1 MSFKPERLGLC
12 FYTQDLGCSHRE
24 ARPKCRPSLDNDQD
38 FGYELDQEPKGKSL
52 VEASEKQKAFDLLDA
67 LSRSG
72 SLEIPFSELHVLICA
87 TLSFE
92 KSVMET
98 VIQDN
103 INPIE
108 KLEMSTLLMG
118 STVLDTP
125 AYNLIGSE
133 TNRKRL
139 KCSYPQ
145 LVCRPDDSIETSNKM
160 DDNLELEDC

>member
-1 MSFKPERLGLC
+1 
-12 FYTQDLGCSHRE
+12 
-24 ARPKCRPSLDNDQD
+24 
-38 FGYELDQEPKGKSL
+38 
-52 VEASEKQKAFDLLDA
+52 
-67 LSRSG
+67 
-72 SLEIPFSELHVLICA
+72 
-87 TLSFE
+87 
-92 KSVMET
+92 MET

-125 AYNLIGSE
+125 AYNLIGCE

-139 KCSYPQ
+139 KGSYPQ
-145 LVCRPDDSIETSNKM
+145 LVYRPDDSIETSSKM